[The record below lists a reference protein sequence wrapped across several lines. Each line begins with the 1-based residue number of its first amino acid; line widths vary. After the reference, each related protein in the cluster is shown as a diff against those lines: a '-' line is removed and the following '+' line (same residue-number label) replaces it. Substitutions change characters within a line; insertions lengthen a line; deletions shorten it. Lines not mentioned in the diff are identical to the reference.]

1 MLALWSACLQ
11 AMQRAPGLQLSRAV
25 TCAADTVASGSP
37 LLLSVAL
44 HYTPAVTLNWI
55 LMQLQLGFVL
65 GSLSGVILCVVSR
78 SLSHTSEV
86 NGEAVFYRYFPDL
99 GVWTLVDPVCRLEP

>member
-1 MLALWSACLQ
+1 MLALWSTCLQ
-11 AMQRAPGLQLSRAV
+11 VVQRAPGLQLSRAV
-25 TCAADTVASGSP
+25 TCAGDAVASGSP
-37 LLLSVAL
+37 LLLSVAPHHTL
-44 HYTPAVTLNWI
+44 AVTLNWI
-55 LMQLQLGFVL
+55 LMQLRLGSVL

-86 NGEAVFYRYFPDL
+86 NGEAVLYRCFPDL